1 MLPFR
6 TVRAQREHEVS
17 KVCSRALQHA
27 HPLRGAQRPRDER
40 RLSSLAG
47 GLGGVEGG
55 HEHWERVTRDSA
67 EANRVAMAP
76 SGRATAAV
84 TRVLSAFGFAGAHSI
99 SAPPD
104 TEHVP
109 AAGTGAETL
118 CIFGET

>member
-1 MLPFR
+1 MSQDCENDPQLAWFWFVAAVYSASPIAKAFG
-6 TVRAQREHEVS
+6 E
-17 KVCSRALQHA
+17 SRRKFF
-27 HPLRGAQRPRDER
+27 LRIIGEKCRMRISQLIDLRFD
-40 RLSSLAG
+40 SIDD
-47 GLGGVEGG
+47 LGMPV
-55 HEHWERVTRDSA
+55 A
-67 EANRVAMAP
+67 EAGH
-76 SGRATAAV
+76 SRATAAV